1 MTRFLS
7 LAVVAVMA
15 SSLSAQNFKVVKVGN
30 PVPLIAK
37 SGRPV
42 GVGQLIGGVGA
53 VKWPSKDSWLK
64 VYNVQNRRI
73 TYFGPRGVSAKG
85 KAFVTGNS
93 DLSCR
98 VTFDDSDSPVN
109 RISSSFNLSIPD
121 EFRIR
126 NGAITPSLIKFGRD
140 VELKSGD
147 YICASYNSQ
156 GKQIF
161 QKLFPMKDASG
172 QLSVTLDASTF
183 SIKPLYS
190 DRWNGCY
197 VNFYLVHHNNYILL
211 KDKCVV
217 WTIK

>member
-15 SSLSAQNFKVVKVGN
+15 SSLSAQNFKVVKVGG
-30 PVPLIAK
+30 PAPLIAK
-37 SGRPV
+37 SGKPV

-64 VYNVQNRRI
+64 VYDVQKRRI

-109 RISSSFNLSIPD
+109 RISSSFSSSLPD

-126 NGAITPSLIKFGRD
+126 NGVITPSVIKLGRD
-140 VELKSGD
+140 VDLQSGD
-147 YICASYNSQ
+147 YICASYYCQ
-156 GKQIF
+156 GKLVF
-161 QKLFPMKDASG
+161 QRLYPTKDATG
-172 QLSVTLDASTF
+172 QLSVTLDATTF
-183 SIKPLYS
+183 SIKPLYF

-197 VNFYLVHHNNYILL
+197 VNFYLVHHNNYTLL